1 MPYFIRQ
8 KLLTQEGLLLF
19 PAKNVIVGIGF
30 GLALTPTVMV
40 MESIF
45 YFYPD
50 VRDIATGVALSG
62 TGNAYRY
69 IAFVIHED

>member
-1 MPYFIRQ
+1 MRTY
-8 KLLTQEGLLLF
+8 LF